1 MKILIFYAAYGGG
14 HLSAAKSIK
23 QYIDDH
29 YKDAETEMVDCIK
42 YINKDIDKLTTLA
55 YKEMAKN
62 APWAWGKIYNQS
74 QHGAMAH
81 ISNGANKLMSIKLHK
96 LFDEFNPDIVIST
109 HPFGSQMT
117 AYLKRKGKTNCILA
131 SVMTDFASHDQ
142 WLVGNEQ
149 IDYFFVSHEGMK
161 KDISK
166 RVEDAGYKL
175 SKCDIDADLNNSS
188 ENAGIH
194 SIGLTLS
201 RKNIEKVEIDFSNK
215 NDEKNTNE
223 EEQIR
228 DDIAKYYEIDK
239 NLINVKIK

>member
-1 MKILIFYAAYGGG
+1 MISFL
-14 HLSAAKSIK
+14 
-23 QYIDDH
+23 
-29 YKDAETEMVDCIK
+29 
-42 YINKDIDKLTTLA
+42 
-55 YKEMAKN
+55 KN
-62 APWAWGKIYNQS
+62 WIEQ
-74 QHGAMAH
+74 
-81 ISNGANKLMSIKLHK
+81 
-96 LFDEFNPDIVIST
+96 IVISVIIVSIFELLIPNGKIKKYIKVVLGIYIIFCIIS
-109 HPFGSQMT
+109 PFVNSTELYNISEINLDEYIQNMT
-117 AYLKRKGKTNCILA
+117 KTETVVNQESMDLRLQNLYI
-131 SVMTDFASHDQ
+131 
-142 WLVGNEQ
+142 E
-149 IDYFFVSHEGMK
+149 EMK

-215 NDEKNTNE
+215 TNEKNTNE

-228 DDIAKYYEIDK
+228 EDIAKYYEIDK

>member
-1 MKILIFYAAYGGG
+1 MINFLSNWIEQIAISVIIVSIFELILPKGN
-14 HLSAAKSIK
+14 LK
-23 QYIDDH
+23 
-29 YKDAETEMVDCIK
+29 K
-42 YINKDIDKLTTLA
+42 YIKVVLGIYIIFCMISPFVNSSALYDIGNIDLENYTKNNSNTT
-55 YKEMAKN
+55 N
-62 APWAWGKIYNQS
+62 VNQES
-74 QHGAMAH
+74 MDLRLQNLY
-81 ISNGANKLMSIKLHK
+81 I
-96 LFDEFNPDIVIST
+96 E
-109 HPFGSQMT
+109 
-117 AYLKRKGKTNCILA
+117 
-131 SVMTDFASHDQ
+131 
-142 WLVGNEQ
+142 E
-149 IDYFFVSHEGMK
+149 MK

-166 RVEDAGYKL
+166 RVEDTGYKL